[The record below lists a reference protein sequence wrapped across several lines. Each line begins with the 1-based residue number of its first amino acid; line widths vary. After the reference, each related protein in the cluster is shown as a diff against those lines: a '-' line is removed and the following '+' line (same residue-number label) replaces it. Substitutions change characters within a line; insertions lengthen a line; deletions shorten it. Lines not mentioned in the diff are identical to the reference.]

1 MYIYVKLMFC
11 SYLIELLSLLF
22 LGTAAKDDEFPK
34 KEKDGGENENEEG
47 DDIKEEIFEPGQLHC
62 GTFHP
67 GVVRV
72 PQQVLQPPHRPEI
85 QS

>member
-22 LGTAAKDDEFPK
+22 LCTAADDKFPK

-47 DDIKEEIFEPGQLHC
+47 DDIKEEVFVPGQLHC
-62 GTFHP
+62 RTFHP

>member
-1 MYIYVKLMFC
+1 MFN
-11 SYLIELLSLLF
+11 SYLFELLGLLF
-22 LGTAAKDDEFPK
+22 LCTAADEELPK

-47 DDIKEEIFEPGQLHC
+47 DDIKEEVFEPGQLHC

-67 GVVRV
+67 RVVRMSK
-72 PQQVLQPPHRPEI
+72 QVLQPPHRPEI